1 MPERHRTS
9 GSLCA
14 WALAALAALAG
25 LPAAAQQVSPQ
36 IPGTVE
42 PGRPAPAGPPLPRAP
57 VELDW
62 TVVLPG
68 GAEVPESLA
77 QEPIDFADLRV
88 TGATI
93 YGPEDFAEIYAADR
107 GHRITFGRLYDY
119 ARAIQAR
126 YQRDGY
132 ILSFAYLPPQRVSDG
147 VYTVAVVEGFVS
159 DIAVEGV
166 EGLLAETIAAR
177 LAPVAAERPLNI
189 ATLERAM
196 LLANDLAGVTATA
209 VLQPAKSTPGAAEL
223 VAKATLVPIDGSA
236 RLDNRGSEFEGPWRA
251 AAGVGVN
258 SPFGRGARVALD
270 ASVTPGDAKEL
281 RSLDLAY
288 LQPLGADGLTAEASV
303 GYTRSRPGYT
313 LEPFDVVTSGLS
325 AGLALRYP
333 LIRRRED
340 TLGLGAGFDYL
351 DSDVDLLE
359 APFSRDRIRAVF
371 ATFDYSHIGWLGG
384 ATALRATARHGLDVL
399 NASDP
404 RSDAMSR
411 ADADPE
417 FTRLEFSLAHSQPL
431 PRGLVLTLWAEGQY
445 SFDPLPA
452 AEEFAAGGPRFGR
465 AYDLAE
471 ITGEHG
477 VAAALELGYDL
488 RPDRDWPQSSWIA
501 GVTPYVF
508 YDIARSWQKETAQT
522 DGSSDSLASTGLGLR
537 LVLVGGAELD
547 LEYAYPL
554 ARTPLSD
561 TDKSGRVFAA
571 FSARF

>member
-1 MPERHRTS
+1 VRYGLVG
-9 GSLCA
+9 GSPVWSRRDEPFRDGKYFYGGNVGFTPVQGLDISLY
-14 WALAALAALAG
+14 ALEQRVDDL
-25 LPAAAQQVSPQ
+25 
-36 IPGTVE
+36 ID
-42 PGRPAPAGPPLPRAP
+42 RRA
-57 VELDW
+57 V
-62 TVVLPG
+62 G
-68 GAEVPESLA
+68 S
-77 QEPIDFADLRV
+77 DLR
-88 TGATI
+88 
-93 YGPEDFAEIYAADR
+93 Y
-107 GHRITFGRLYDY
+107 
-119 ARAIQAR
+119 
-126 YQRDGY
+126 
-132 ILSFAYLPPQRVSDG
+132 LSP
-147 VYTVAVVEGFVS
+147 
-159 DIAVEGV
+159 
-166 EGLLAETIAAR
+166 
-177 LAPVAAERPLNI
+177 N
-189 ATLERAM
+189 
-196 LLANDLAGVTATA
+196 
-209 VLQPAKSTPGAAEL
+209 
-223 VAKATLVPIDGSA
+223 
-236 RLDNRGSEFEGPWRA
+236 
-251 AAGVGVN
+251 
-258 SPFGRGARVALD
+258 
-270 ASVTPGDAKEL
+270 
-281 RSLDLAY
+281 
-288 LQPLGADGLTAEASV
+288 
-303 GYTRSRPGYT
+303 
-313 LEPFDVVTSGLS
+313 LS
-325 AGLALRYP
+325 
-333 LIRRRED
+333 
-340 TLGLGAGFDYL
+340 
-351 DSDVDLLE
+351 
-359 APFSRDRIRAVF
+359 VF
-371 ATFDYSHIGWLGG
+371 ATLDYSHIGWLGG

-554 ARTPLSD
+554 TRTPLSD